1 MAERDGSPPIP
12 GQEYLQ
18 PYKSLIRKI
27 QRHHPG
33 FFRSLLEAQEA
44 QRRASEVRSTAI
56 LTDVPTDEELARSLC
71 REYNLVN
78 RSWPTRTLGTCTSPQ
93 GIEVPLRCGYSLSC
107 VDAQTQTDPFP
118 ISAPAPGPSRSRD
131 TYRSRSPSRNIPYRR
146 DVNDTAP
153 ILRENFSR
161 SSPVPFPTSP
171 LPSRTWK
178 SIPQGIPFQES
189 AGTARNLVIGTPSV
203 RNRRPISATSVA
215 SPMSVWTI
223 VQSATDPTNPLPTVY
238 NLAYLIFPAF
248 LP

>member
-1 MAERDGSPPIP
+1 MAERDSSPPTP

-18 PYKSLIRKI
+18 PYKSLVKKI

-44 QRRASEVRSTAI
+44 QRRAGEVRSTAI

-78 RSWPTRTLGTCTSPQ
+78 RSWPTRTLGTSTSPQ

-118 ISAPAPGPSRSRD
+118 ISAPAPVPSRSRD
-131 TYRSRSPSRNIPYRR
+131 THRSRSPSRNIPYRR
-146 DVNDTAP
+146 DTNDPAP

-161 SSPVPFPTSP
+161 SSPRPVPDQPSPVPDMEVDSPRDP
-171 LPSRTWK
+171 LPRECWNCQKFGQWYSECSELK
-178 SIPQGIPFQES
+178 AYFCYKCGKP
-189 AGTARNLVIGTPSV
+189 NV
-203 RNRRPISATSVA
+203 RVDNCPKCYRSYQPPPER
-215 SPMSVWTI
+215 
-223 VQSATDPTNPLPTVY
+223 L
-238 NLAYLIFPAF
+238 
-248 LP
+248 